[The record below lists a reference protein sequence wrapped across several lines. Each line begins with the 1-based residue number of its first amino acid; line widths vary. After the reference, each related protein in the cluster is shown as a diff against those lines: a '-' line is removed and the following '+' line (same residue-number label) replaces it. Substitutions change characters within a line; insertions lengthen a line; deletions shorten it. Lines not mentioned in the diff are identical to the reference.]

1 MFNQSISI
9 RFGENINLVMRILTI
24 LAFLF
29 SALVSNAQSSR
40 GLDFVDGYILTNQGD
55 TVTGQICYINT
66 KTNER
71 LDRIYFLAENGSKK
85 RIGPEKLNGFGM
97 EGKDFEWVELGD
109 GYGKIIMQRIVE
121 GDINMYYAW
130 FKSEDSTP
138 RLFAYEKAIFL
149 QKRKQLHEVLDRK
162 FEKNMANYF
171 KGDEDIIEMMKKN
184 KWGINDLD
192 KIVKAYNAKE

>member
-1 MFNQSISI
+1 
-9 RFGENINLVMRILTI
+9 MRILSI
-24 LAFLF
+24 LTLLFL
-29 SALVSNAQSSR
+29 ALITNAQSSK

-55 TVTGQICYINT
+55 TTIGQLCYINT

-71 LDRIYFLAENGSKK
+71 FDRIYFLAENGSKK

-138 RLFAYEKAIFL
+138 RLFAYEKTIFL